1 MKSYKFLIGFLIVA
15 ILCITVINTSGCS
28 YLSPGVS
35 KALSEEAQLKESK
48 EQNRLLVYQTEL
60 LSEQNSHLVRI
71 AVALEKLAEK

>member
-15 ILCITVINTSGCS
+15 ILCITVISTSGCS
-28 YLSPGVS
+28 YIFPSQS

-48 EQNRLLVYQTEL
+48 EQTRLIVYQNEL
-60 LSEQNSHLVRI
+60 LSEQNSHLARI